1 MQYFDVYQNYGYD
14 EKVMYDSVR
23 IQHTDEEVCVI
34 CRLYKL
40 DIWAK
45 VFSIHNESGHKVL
58 WQCVYEKHFVYFA
71 LKKKS
76 NKIRLCTIRWLGMIL
91 QCS

>member
-40 DIWAK
+40 DI
-45 VFSIHNESGHKVL
+45 
-58 WQCVYEKHFVYFA
+58 
-71 LKKKS
+71 
-76 NKIRLCTIRWLGMIL
+76 
-91 QCS
+91 